1 MNQDKPEFIER
12 YKSLRPN
19 MLKYCEYDTLSMVA
33 ILQGL
38 KDKYDN

>member
-1 MNQDKPEFIER
+1 MNQDDPKWIER
-12 YKSLRPN
+12 YKGLRKD

-38 KDKYDN
+38 KEKYDK

>member
-1 MNQDKPEFIER
+1 MNQDKPEFINR
-12 YKSLRPN
+12 YKGLRQQ

-38 KDKYDN
+38 KEKYEQ